1 MGAESGIVKGNNNI
15 NEMYTKFKVTPCCD
29 GVSYASVSYG
39 GCLATPPTRHDISL
53 TRTENIDEMD
63 EWILETRDVRI
74 LGCMYAW
81 RCMI

>member
-1 MGAESGIVKGNNNI
+1 
-15 NEMYTKFKVTPCCD
+15 MYIKFKVTPCCD

-39 GCLATPPTRHDISL
+39 GCLATPPTRHYISL
-53 TRTENIDEMD
+53 ARTENIDEMD

-81 RCMI
+81 KCMI